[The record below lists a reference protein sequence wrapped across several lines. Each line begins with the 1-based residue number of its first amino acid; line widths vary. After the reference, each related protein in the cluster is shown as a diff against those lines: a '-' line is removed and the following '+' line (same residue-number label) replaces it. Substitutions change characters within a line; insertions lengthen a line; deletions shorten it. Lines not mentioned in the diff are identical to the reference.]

1 MLNGLNILPSYTD
14 YFNLNAATT
23 GLQTAAVFIG
33 GALAPL
39 ISGVAIDRLGR
50 RLALFWGSLIILVGV
65 ILQTAA
71 QNIAMFVIARIVLGF
86 GSTLSG
92 AAGAVYLS
100 ETSPP
105 HWRAWTVGLFNDF
118 YYVGGLL
125 AAGITLG
132 TSTWNSTWAWRCPS
146 LIQGVFSVICL
157 VIIPFLPESPRWL
170 AYRGLSKE
178 AHIVLAQINADGD
191 MNSPLVVIQFHEITE
206 QLEWEKTVGQNVK
219 WTQLFRDKKSLKRT
233 ALAASPAV
241 FSVVA
246 GNVISSYYFGTE
258 LANAGITSST
268 SQLQANVVLN
278 AWSLLC
284 SLVGTHMCAKWGRK
298 PTGLLTQAL
307 CAIFM
312 FLIGGLTKRYGDTTF
327 TPGIYA
333 TVACV
338 FLFQGSYSI
347 GWTPLLFLY
356 APEIF
361 NYSMR
366 ANGMAFNQF
375 LNNAF
380 ATLFVYVMPIGLVN
394 IGWKVYFINAA
405 WDVLILLVMMFTWI
419 ETRGKSLEEID
430 ILFEGQKH
438 SEVPDIED
446 VRQEK

>member
-1 MLNGLNILPSYTD
+1 
-14 YFNLNAATT
+14 
-23 GLQTAAVFIG
+23 
-33 GALAPL
+33 
-39 ISGVAIDRLGR
+39 
-50 RLALFWGSLIILVGV
+50 
-65 ILQTAA
+65 
-71 QNIAMFVIARIVLGF
+71 
-86 GSTLSG
+86 
-92 AAGAVYLS
+92 
-100 ETSPP
+100 
-105 HWRAWTVGLFNDF
+105 
-118 YYVGGLL
+118 
-125 AAGITLG
+125 
-132 TSTWNSTWAWRCPS
+132 
-146 LIQGVFSVICL
+146 
-157 VIIPFLPESPRWL
+157 
-170 AYRGLSKE
+170 
-178 AHIVLAQINADGD
+178 